1 MDDSADSDS
10 DTQICR
16 LLKREYGCSMQ
27 CYELVKVWITG
38 GLFWTPE
45 GHTFLCVNDTTR
57 NRQQEG
63 VSQDA
68 GNRKEQTCC
77 SPYSY

>member
-1 MDDSADSDS
+1 M
-10 DTQICR
+10 
-16 LLKREYGCSMQ
+16 
-27 CYELVKVWITG
+27 
-38 GLFWTPE
+38 PE